1 MNRLWGHFYTITS
14 HKIKVAGLCFRCGLY
29 KQGILHDLSKYS
41 PIEFISGVRYYQG
54 HRSPISKEKEVLGYS
69 KGWLHH
75 KGRNRHHWEYWVDFF
90 RQGMYAV
97 EMPVNFNIEMVCDR
111 IAASKTYLKESYTD
125 SSPLQYFEGEQGRIA
140 MHPKTVERT
149 YYLLNYLKNHGEDA
163 LIQHIRKDILSKRI
177 DF

>member
-97 EMPVNFNIEMVCDR
+97 EMPVTSTLKWFVIVLR
-111 IAASKTYLKESYTD
+111 LQKHILRSLIQIPVLYSILKENREES
-125 SSPLQYFEGEQGRIA
+125 LCI
-140 MHPKTVERT
+140 
-149 YYLLNYLKNHGEDA
+149 LK
-163 LIQHIRKDILSKRI
+163 L
-177 DF
+177 